1 MRKVCERAVRGLPSG
16 GAFWYALRPMSGT
29 TDIETDSWWRLQGRM
44 LRFFIPLAVQSAS
57 QSLSFLL
64 VASIVAHGALREQEL
79 AAFSQGQSVIWILG
93 SIGGGLLTTCMV
105 FARSRTGMANFNRL
119 NLRLMSIALVL
130 ELVCCVPPFDGVV
143 FRGLL
148 GLGGTKEWIA
158 RRTLL
163 FSIPMP
169 AVFFLRN
176 PYLARLLIEKRSGA
190 ANLAT
195 LARVALALALAPAM
209 IRTGLTG
216 HAWGALAITLPV
228 ALETWLT
235 RRFAL
240 PGMRALEDGPG
251 AETAS
256 VGEQLRFTIPLSF
269 GGFMISGTMLG
280 TAFFLGHAPDAASAL
295 PVHYVVTG
303 LVNPVSFAALRMQ
316 SVTIAF
322 PPEESGRAPGTF
334 AALVGALL
342 CGLLL
347 APQIPAFAHL
357 YFAGVQNLRPDQVS
371 LARAAMLIAAPIPL
385 LQALKGHGE
394 GLAALRRRPNAILA
408 DQMAYA
414 AVYVATIAAVTRAG
428 LLPGAMTGIL
438 GIALGIAV
446 SLVALRIALIAGDYE
461 PHLNNGQFGTGAL
474 RARR

>member
-1 MRKVCERAVRGLPSG
+1 MSEALPPEGSRRA
-16 GAFWYALRPMSGT
+16 
-29 TDIETDSWWRLQGRM
+29 WWRLQGRM
-44 LRFFIPLAVQSAS
+44 LRFFVPLAVQSAS

-64 VASIVAHGALREQEL
+64 VASIVSHGALREQEL
-79 AAFSQGQSVIWILG
+79 ASFSQGQSIIWILG
-93 SIGGGLLTTCMV
+93 SIGGGLITTCMV
-105 FARSRTGMANFNRL
+105 FAKSRTGLANFNRL
-119 NLRLMSIALVL
+119 NLRLMALAVAL
-130 ELVCCVPPFDGVV
+130 ELLCCVPPLDGLV

-148 GLGGTKEWIA
+148 GLGGEMERIA

-163 FSIPMP
+163 FCIPMQ
-169 AVFFLRN
+169 AIFFLRN
-176 PYLARLLIEKRSGA
+176 PWLARLLIEKRSGA

-209 IRTGLTG
+209 IRLGLAG

-240 PGMRALEDGPG
+240 PGVRELRDDPG

-269 GGFMISGTMLG
+269 GGFMISGTLLG
-280 TAFFLGHAPDAASAL
+280 TAYFLGHAPDAAAAL

-303 LVNPVSFAALRMQ
+303 LFNPVSFAALRMQ

-322 PPEESGRAPGTF
+322 PPGEDGVDRRAPGAF
-334 AALVGALL
+334 AAMVGAAMCLI
-342 CGLLL
+342 LLL
-347 APQIPAFAHL
+347 PQIPAFARL
-357 YFAGVQNLRPDQVS
+357 YFVRVQNLPPELVGY
-371 LARAAMLIAAPIPL
+371 ARAALAIAAPIPL

-394 GLAALRRRPNAILA
+394 GLAALRRRPNAILT
-408 DQMAYA
+408 DQAVYA
-414 AVYVATIAAVTRAG
+414 AVYVGVLSTVTSGR
-428 LLPGAMTGIL
+428 LLPGPVTGVL
-438 GIALGIAV
+438 GITLAIAASLGALRVA
-446 SLVALRIALIAGDYE
+446 LVANDYE
-461 PHLNNGQFGTGAL
+461 RRLGDGHFGTGAL

>member
-1 MRKVCERAVRGLPSG
+1 MSEALLPEASRRA
-16 GAFWYALRPMSGT
+16 
-29 TDIETDSWWRLQGRM
+29 WWRLQGRM
-44 LRFFIPLAVQSAS
+44 LRFFVPLAVQSAS

-64 VASIVAHGALREQEL
+64 VASIVSHGALREQEL
-79 AAFSQGQSVIWILG
+79 ASFSQGQSIIWILG
-93 SIGGGLLTTCMV
+93 SIGGGLITTCMV
-105 FARSRTGMANFNRL
+105 FARSRTGLANFNRL
-119 NLRLMSIALVL
+119 NLRLMALAVAL
-130 ELVCCVPPFDGVV
+130 ELLCCVPPLDGLV

-148 GLGGTKEWIA
+148 GLGGEMERIA

-163 FSIPMP
+163 FCIPMQ
-169 AVFFLRN
+169 AIFFLRN
-176 PYLARLLIEKRSGA
+176 PWLARLLIEKRSGA

-209 IRTGLTG
+209 IRLGLAG

-240 PGMRALEDGPG
+240 PGVRALRDDPG

-269 GGFMISGTMLG
+269 GGFMISGTLLG
-280 TAFFLGHAPDAASAL
+280 TAYFLGHAPDAAAAL

-303 LVNPVSFAALRMQ
+303 LFNPVSFAALRMQ

-322 PPEESGRAPGTF
+322 PPEEAGRRAPGAF
-334 AALVGALL
+334 AAMVGAAL
-342 CGLLL
+342 CLILLL
-347 APQIPAFAHL
+347 PQIPAFAHL
-357 YFAGVQNLRPDQVS
+357 YFEHVQNLPPELLRF
-371 LARAAMLIAAPIPL
+371 ARGALLIATPIPL

-408 DQMAYA
+408 DQAAYA
-414 AVYVATIAAVTRAG
+414 AVYVGTIATVTRSG
-428 LLPGAMTGIL
+428 LLPGAMTGVL
-438 GIALGIAV
+438 GITLAIAASLAALHV
-446 SLVALRIALIAGDYE
+446 ALIANDYE
-461 PHLNNGQFGTGAL
+461 RHLGDGHFGTGAL

>member
-1 MRKVCERAVRGLPSG
+1 MSEALLPEASRRA
-16 GAFWYALRPMSGT
+16 
-29 TDIETDSWWRLQGRM
+29 WWRLQGRM
-44 LRFFIPLAVQSAS
+44 LRFFVPLAVQSAS

-64 VASIVAHGALREQEL
+64 VASIVSHGALREQEL
-79 AAFSQGQSVIWILG
+79 ASFSQGQSIIWILG
-93 SIGGGLLTTCMV
+93 SIGGGLITTCMV
-105 FARSRTGMANFNRL
+105 FARSRTGLANFNRL
-119 NLRLMSIALVL
+119 NLRLMALAVAL
-130 ELVCCVPPFDGVV
+130 ELLCCVPPLDGLV

-148 GLGGTKEWIA
+148 GLGGEMERIA

-163 FSIPMP
+163 FCIPMQ
-169 AVFFLRN
+169 AIFFLRN
-176 PYLARLLIEKRSGA
+176 PWLARLLIEKRSGA

-209 IRTGLTG
+209 IRLGLAG

-240 PGMRALEDGPG
+240 PGVRALRDDPG

-269 GGFMISGTMLG
+269 GGFMISGTLLG
-280 TAFFLGHAPDAASAL
+280 TAYFLGHAPDAAAAL

-303 LVNPVSFAALRMQ
+303 LFNPVSFAALRMQ

-322 PPEESGRAPGTF
+322 PPGEDGVDRRAPGAF
-334 AALVGALL
+334 AAMVGAAL
-342 CGLLL
+342 CLLL
-347 APQIPAFAHL
+347 LLPQIPAFARL
-357 YFAGVQNLRPDQVS
+357 YFEHVQNLPPELLRF
-371 LARAAMLIAAPIPL
+371 ARGALLIATPIPL

-408 DQMAYA
+408 DQAAYA
-414 AVYVATIAAVTRAG
+414 AVYVGTIATVTRSG
-428 LLPGAMTGIL
+428 LLPGAMTGVL
-438 GIALGIAV
+438 GITLAIAASLAALHV
-446 SLVALRIALIAGDYE
+446 ALIANDYE
-461 PHLNNGQFGTGAL
+461 RHLGDGHFGTGAL